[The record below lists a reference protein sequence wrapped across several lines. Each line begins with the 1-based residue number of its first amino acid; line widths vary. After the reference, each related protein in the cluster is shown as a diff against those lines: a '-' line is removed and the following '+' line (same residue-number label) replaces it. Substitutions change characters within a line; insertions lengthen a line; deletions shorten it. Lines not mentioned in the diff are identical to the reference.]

1 MSSVKSVLSGAAPLG
16 ADLQRQCAERLD
28 CTVKLTWGMTELSPV
43 GTINPD
49 ENVRLG
55 SAGLLVPGCEAKIL
69 DTETGEELGVEGEGE
84 LCIRGPNVFK
94 GYLNNEEATKN
105 TIMEDG
111 FLKTGD
117 IAKIDADGFVFIL
130 DRSKELIKYKGFQV
144 APAELE
150 GIIGAREEV
159 NDVLVIP
166 VPDEEAGEVPKA
178 FVSLKPGFT
187 MTEEEIA
194 AHLAEHVAHYKRL
207 RGGVEIVEE
216 VPRSASGKLLRR
228 LVVEQERKKREQA
241 MQ

>member
-16 ADLQRQCAERLD
+16 ADLQRQCGERLD
-28 CTVKLTWGMTELSPV
+28 CVSKQAWGMTELSPAA
-43 GTINPD
+43 TISPD

-69 DTETGEELGVEGEGE
+69 DTETGAELGVEDEGE

-94 GYLNNEEATKN
+94 GYLNNEEATAA
-105 TIMEDG
+105 TIMADG

-117 IAKIDADGFVFIL
+117 IAKIDSDGFVFIL

-166 VPDEEAGEVPKA
+166 VPDDEAGEVPKA
-178 FVSLKPGFT
+178 FVSLKPGFQ
-187 MTEEEIA
+187 MTPEEVA
-194 AHLAEHVAHYKRL
+194 AHVAEHVAHYKRL

-228 LVVEQERKKREQA
+228 LVVEQERKKRKQGT
-241 MQ
+241 Q